1 LVKILCNPQFTKY
14 TLEVNHTFAG
24 ISSNMSLQ
32 PQTLQL
38 FSPENWKQYELIDAG
53 NGEKLERF
61 DKIITRRPEPQALW
75 DKLMSEKEWERLA
88 DVTFVQKGS
97 HNGEWKKHKPVAD
110 RWPINYKHKQLD
122 ISLNLSLTSF
132 KHVGVF
138 PEQALN
144 WDFIFEK
151 TKAMKLSEAPRVLNL
166 FAYTGGASLAAKA
179 AGADITH
186 VDSIKQVI
194 SWSRENMESSGL
206 TDIRW
211 VVEDALKF
219 VKREAKRGKKYNGII
234 LDPPAYGIGA
244 NGERWK
250 LEECINEMLSEL
262 SGLLDDKNYFFVLNM
277 YSLGMSALITENLV
291 KNNFGKKADD
301 MEKGEVYLPA
311 TSGLKL
317 PLGILARFTNI

>member
-1 LVKILCNPQFTKY
+1 MPALPNTLNLFT
-14 TLEVNHTFAG
+14 
-24 ISSNMSLQ
+24 
-32 PQTLQL
+32 
-38 FSPENWKQYELIDAG
+38 PENWKQYELIDAG

-75 DKLMSEKEWERLA
+75 DKLMSEKEWQKLA

-97 HNGEWKKHKPVAD
+97 HNGEWRKHKPVAD
-110 RWPINYKHKQLD
+110 HWPITYKNGALD
-122 ISLNLSLTSF
+122 ITLNLSMTSF
-132 KHVGVF
+132 KHVGIF

-151 TKAMKLSEAPRVLNL
+151 TRAMKRSEAPRVLNL
-166 FAYTGGASLAAKA
+166 FAYTGGASLAARA
-179 AGADITH
+179 AGADVTH

-219 VKREAKRGKKYNGII
+219 VKREVKRGKRYNGII

-244 NGERWK
+244 SGERWK
-250 LEECINEMLSEL
+250 LEECINDMLKEL
-262 SGLLDDKNYFFVLNM
+262 AQLLDDQHYFLVLNM

-291 KNNFGKKADD
+291 RNNFGRKAEG
-301 MEKGEVYLPA
+301 MEMGEVYLPA

-317 PLGILARFTNI
+317 PLGILARFTNM

>member
-1 LVKILCNPQFTKY
+1 
-14 TLEVNHTFAG
+14 
-24 ISSNMSLQ
+24 M
-32 PQTLQL
+32 QTLNL

-75 DKLMSEKEWERLA
+75 DKLMTDKEWDKLA
-88 DVTFVQKGS
+88 DVTFIQKGS
-97 HNGEWKKHKPVAD
+97 HNGEWRKHKPVAD
-110 RWPINYKHKQLD
+110 HWPIKYKHKQLD
-122 ISLNLSLTSF
+122 IKLNLSLTSF
-132 KHVGVF
+132 KHVGIF

-144 WDFIFEK
+144 WDFIFDK
-151 TKAMKLSEAPRVLNL
+151 VKAMKTPEPPRVLNL

-179 AGADITH
+179 AGADVTH

-206 TDIRW
+206 FDIRW

-262 SGLLDDKNYFFVLNM
+262 ATLIDDQQYFLILNM

-291 KNNFGKKADD
+291 RGHFGKKAVD
-301 MEKGEVYLPA
+301 MEMGEVYLPS

-317 PLGILARFTNI
+317 PLGILARFSNI

>member
-1 LVKILCNPQFTKY
+1 M
-14 TLEVNHTFAG
+14 
-24 ISSNMSLQ
+24 SNLPEEITMR
-32 PQTLQL
+32 L
-38 FSPENWKQYELIDAG
+38 FSPLNWKQYELIDAG

-61 DKIITRRPEPQALW
+61 DQLITRRPEPQALW
-75 DKLMSEKEWERLA
+75 DKLLPEKEWQRLA
-88 DVTFVQKGS
+88 HVSFIQKGS
-97 HNGEWKKHKPVAD
+97 HSGEWRKHKPVPD
-110 RWPINYKHKQLD
+110 KWGIQYKHANLD
-122 ISLNLSLTSF
+122 IKLNLSLTSF
-132 KHVGVF
+132 KHVGIF

-151 TKAMKLSEAPRVLNL
+151 TKAMRLSEAPKVLNL

-179 AGADITH
+179 AGADVTH

-194 SWSRENMESSGL
+194 SWSRENMESSNL
-206 TDIRW
+206 SDIRW

-250 LEECINEMLSEL
+250 LDENINEILKEISEIM
-262 SGLLDDKNYFFVLNM
+262 DTKNNFLILNM

-291 KNNFGKKADD
+291 RGHFGKYCDHL
-301 MEKGEVYLPA
+301 ETGEVFLPA

-317 PLGILARFTNI
+317 PLGILARFANNQ